1 MTKQMTIVASSQFSL
16 GAEICSLRSDDF
28 SLSDIVTSSDIGPG
42 VKLMPPVVDQAT
54 MLSKGALCLQ
64 PARSVQR
71 LKQAPKRAL
80 LSKQTSGG
88 DKRIR

>member
-1 MTKQMTIVASSQFSL
+1 
-16 GAEICSLRSDDF
+16 
-28 SLSDIVTSSDIGPG
+28 
-42 VKLMPPVVDQAT
+42 MPPVVDQAT
-54 MLSKGALCLQ
+54 MLSKAALCLQ

-88 DKRIR
+88 DKRIRGKRYITPGWRSAVKQWYV